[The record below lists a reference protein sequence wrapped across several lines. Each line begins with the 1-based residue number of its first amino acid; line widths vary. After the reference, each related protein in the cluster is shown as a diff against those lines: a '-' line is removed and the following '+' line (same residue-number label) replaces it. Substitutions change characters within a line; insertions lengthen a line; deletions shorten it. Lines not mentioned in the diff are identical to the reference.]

1 MSDFRTLK
9 SSRATRQSFVKAEK
23 KPENE
28 TGIQSEISQKVESE
42 PQLGSSYTP
51 ADGLYSSLPS
61 SLQIR
66 VEPETGRGIYTTDN
80 GFKPGAVLVS
90 TKPHI
95 ATLSTSQLSSYC
107 SACFGPGTSA
117 PLKRCPNCKIVM
129 YCGSACQSRDWS
141 LHKLE
146 CSALQRWMSQPRPQP
161 PPGSSSEPQVVSS
174 GETRAPP
181 SDAIRTLARILWR
194 KQKVGL
200 TSTWAK
206 EIDLLQS
213 HRASLSKPT
222 VSQSPTSNDAS
233 SNITKAAEL
242 HTHLSHGLIHYMGL
256 TSPQELEPYGIN
268 SAGDLVDLLSRF
280 TTNTFTLTS
289 PSLTPLGACISPV
302 AALFNH
308 SCDPNAVIVFPRPLG
323 DKKEHEPLLQII
335 AIKPIPPNTQASQE
349 GLEKAE
355 RIQGSDPQKALHLTR
370 NLVPLLTS
378 AGLVP
383 SAHPLLALT
392 GLHTQFLI
400 DELSPILASLPSL
413 NTSPRDI
420 NDKMDVDVE
429 EVVSPNVQREQ
440 QARKDETTEK
450 LQAAQEAL
458 DSCIRFS
465 SMALTGLSEILSYG
479 HPVRGVAAVEL
490 GKLLVVD
497 EPWPTPSAA
506 STSSSPSPSPPP
518 AISPAPSSSFPPSGP
533 PRLKLAHSTL
543 VNALNELK
551 IGFGTDINGESIG
564 ELGKEVR
571 KMLVD
576 VEKELSVWEDG
587 VKRALEDA
595 RLAQKGAQ
603 QK

>member
-1 MSDFRTLK
+1 
-9 SSRATRQSFVKAEK
+9 
-23 KPENE
+23 
-28 TGIQSEISQKVESE
+28 
-42 PQLGSSYTP
+42 
-51 ADGLYSSLPS
+51 
-61 SLQIR
+61 
-66 VEPETGRGIYTTDN
+66 
-80 GFKPGAVLVS
+80 
-90 TKPHI
+90 
-95 ATLSTSQLSSYC
+95 
-107 SACFGPGTSA
+107 
-117 PLKRCPNCKIVM
+117 M

-335 AIKPIPPNTQASQE
+335 AIKPIPPNTQVLTSYIDATLPRALRQKALKETYHFTCRCSLCSPADTASPDLREALYCPKKCGGVCPFPTEDSPKSRCAKCNTPISDPPSVLDAIRIGQE